1 MSEQTGTSQKVIRL
15 LIALAILALGFA
27 TFGGHISP
35 VYADSPTPTATPNQ
49 SDAAIQQIIPD
60 TGYTGKV
67 AAVQSYFVNSVAQ
80 QLGINTTQFQVAY
93 FAAARKTIQQALDA
107 GVITDAQATNA
118 MSDIPDMYAYNM
130 DILYRQWDPFPWDRY
145 FLYQK
150 MLLPEDLISTLQM
163 TGPTLITDLEDGKSA
178 ADIAAANNLDIK
190 VVEQEIMVNVSKRI
204 MDYSL
209 FGTLTTSQENAT
221 VLRYK
226 NSLPYILS
234 RRLSPSYF
242 TVKDTSNDYSR

>member
-1 MSEQTGTSQKVIRL
+1 MSKQTATSQKVIRL

-27 TFGGHISP
+27 TFGGRISP
-35 VYADSPTPTATPNQ
+35 AYADSPTPTVIPNQ
-49 SDAAIQQIIPD
+49 SDATIQLIIPD
-60 TGYTGKV
+60 TGYTGKI
-67 AAVQSYFVNSVAQ
+67 AAVQTYFVHSMAQ
-80 QLGINTTQFQVAY
+80 QLGLNTAQFQVAY
-93 FAAARKTIQQALDA
+93 FEAARKTIQQALDA

-118 MSDIPDMYAYNM
+118 MSDIGDMYAYNL
-130 DILYRQWDPFPWDRY
+130 DLIYHQWDPFPWSRY

-150 MLLPEDLISTLQM
+150 LIMPEDLISALHT
-163 TGPTLITDLEDGKSA
+163 TGPILITDLEDGKSA
-178 ADIAAANNLDIK
+178 ADIAEANNLDLK

-204 MDYSL
+204 SDYSL

-234 RRLSPSYF
+234 RRLSPTYF
-242 TVKDTSNDYSR
+242 TAKDNSNDYSR